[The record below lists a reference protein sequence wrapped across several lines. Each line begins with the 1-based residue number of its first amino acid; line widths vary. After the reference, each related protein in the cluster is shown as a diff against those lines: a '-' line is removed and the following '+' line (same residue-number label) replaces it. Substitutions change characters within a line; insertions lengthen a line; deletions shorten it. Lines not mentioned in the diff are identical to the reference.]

1 MARLKGH
8 NMRKMWDK
16 LEENSHLFDYWHK
29 ELAVRHYYRMEFDL
43 DYKVTLENEKQIE
56 LLYRSLYMVNRPHD
70 FFTLIIPN
78 LNMTFAL
85 DWLRSAPQTIIINF
99 LEFLPTYILKLKP
112 EIEKLLFLV
121 HIFRPDYK
129 HYFKAIINLLSDEE
143 CQFLINKT
151 ANQNFRQILKQRQDY
166 LKLEQKHILYG
177 IDVNNALPTIQG
189 DKIQL
194 LTATI
199 NNLHNSIN
207 EKGLTNYPA
216 LLITIEQLFAI
227 GLVPDSLLLFL
238 TVYDN
243 YSTEDKHI
251 NEDINANIMKNFN
264 KEARQI
270 LPMYALLRQ
279 PLAFNF
285 CHSFYK
291 MQLANLTP
299 DLPSLAYLKIYEKFT
314 SVTTD
319 FNNALIGI
327 MPEINTIAI
336 ERPLEPPLLYE
347 GELAKGY
354 SEKRFYE
361 ILYLAK
367 NKLTSLPHE
376 AFITLEF
383 LRNLLKYDYITTI
396 IDKDILASMYLDLF
410 KWSPNSLFI
419 NEEIVADLSQHTS
432 SGIRDELEKIIKLKT
447 YYANNLILTDLR
459 EKPDLIKN
467 DELRKLILTTKFM
480 GGL

>member
-16 LEENSHLFDYWHK
+16 LEETSHLFDYWHK
-29 ELAVRHYYRMEFDL
+29 ELAVRHYYRMEFDI
-43 DYKVTLENEKQIE
+43 DYKVTLENAKQIE
-56 LLYRSLYMVNRPHD
+56 LLYRSLYMVNRPQD
-70 FFTLIIPN
+70 FFTLIVPN
-78 LNMTFAL
+78 LNKTFAL
-85 DWLRSAPQTIIINF
+85 DWLKSAPQAIIINF

-121 HIFRPDYK
+121 HIFRPDHK
-129 HYFKAIINLLSDEE
+129 LYFKAIINLLNDEE

-151 ANQNFRQILKQRQDY
+151 ANQDFRHILKHRQDY

-177 IDVNNALPTIQG
+177 IDLNNALPTIQG

-194 LTATI
+194 LTSTI
-199 NNLHNSIN
+199 NNLHNNIN
-207 EKGLTNYPA
+207 ERRLTNYPA
-216 LLITIEQLFAI
+216 LLIIIEQLFAI
-227 GLVPDSLLLFL
+227 GLVPDSLILFL

-243 YSTEDKHI
+243 YLAEDKPI
-251 NEDINANIMKNFN
+251 NEDIKANLMKNFN

-291 MQLANLTP
+291 IHLTNLTP
-299 DLPSLAYLKIYEKFT
+299 DLSSLAYLKIYEKFT

-327 MPEINTIAI
+327 MPDINIIAI

-347 GELAKGY
+347 GELTQGY
-354 SEKRFYE
+354 TEKRFYE

-383 LRNLLKYDYITTI
+383 LRNLLKYDYISTI
-396 IDKDILASMYLDLF
+396 INKDILATMYLDLF
-410 KWSPNSLFI
+410 RWCPNSLFI
-419 NEEIVADLSQHTS
+419 NEEIVTDLSQHTS
-432 SGIRDELEKIIKLKT
+432 SVIRDELEKIIKLKT
-447 YYANNLILTDLR
+447 YYANNLILTDLK

-467 DELRKLILTTKFM
+467 DELRKLILTTEFM